1 MSNLTDPESLFALLR
16 RRDDGRLDER
26 LGRGR
31 VQECSAVEEWQMTRR
46 SQHEVLPRT
55 AASVII
61 PQVHKR
67 KRSGSQEQV
76 IDRSHQDD
84 LLRLPVQL

>member
-31 VQECSAVEEWQMTRR
+31 VQECSAVEEWQIYARM
-46 SQHEVLPRT
+46 E
-55 AASVII
+55 
-61 PQVHKR
+61 
-67 KRSGSQEQV
+67 SGCGSTC
-76 IDRSHQDD
+76 RATTSAG
-84 LLRLPVQL
+84 